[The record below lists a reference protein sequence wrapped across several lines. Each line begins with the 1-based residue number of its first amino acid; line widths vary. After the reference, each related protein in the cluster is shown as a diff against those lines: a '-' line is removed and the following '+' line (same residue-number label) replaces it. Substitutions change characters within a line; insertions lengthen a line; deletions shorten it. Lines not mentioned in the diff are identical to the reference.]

1 MKKLCAIIFFIF
13 FTNKASAVDL
23 QHFNSDPKNYN
34 VKLQIFAHEKKIGEF
49 LVAIVNT
56 PEKMQYGLMN
66 LEHLDS
72 GNGMLFIFDNSQIIN
87 MWMKNTLIPLDM
99 IFIDQNNQIIN
110 IKNHAKPLSLQ
121 VIPSIKPAKK
131 VLEINANLSK
141 KLGIQVGQK
150 IVYENFWD

>member
-1 MKKLCAIIFFIF
+1 
-13 FTNKASAVDL
+13 
-23 QHFNSDPKNYN
+23 
-34 VKLQIFAHEKKIGEF
+34 
-49 LVAIVNT
+49 
-56 PEKMQYGLMN
+56 MN

-110 IKNHAKPLSLQ
+110 IKNHAEPLSLQ

-150 IVYENFWD
+150 IVYENF